1 MQYFVINHF
10 LSLKNTYVHP
20 KFNLNSSAKPIEI
33 YLRVF
38 TGYTFFVLT
47 CKLQAQKFAIKFS
60 YSNLP
65 LSAAGPKFTLTLAVY
80 EIIAKVIFQRAFREF
95 FNFQVQ
101 WSILMFTG
109 WFDPWN
115 TNRIMPS
122 FILTKG

>member
-65 LSAAGPKFTLTLAVY
+65 LSAAGPKITFNLAISEAV
-80 EIIAKVIFQRAFREF
+80 ARVILQRAFRES
-95 FNFQVQ
+95 FNVQVQ
-101 WSILMFTG
+101 CSNLVDLIRRTPTISCL
-109 WFDPWN
+109 
-115 TNRIMPS
+115 IAS
-122 FILTKG
+122 